1 MRSFVKLLGAVLVAA
16 GAGLLAA
23 SLTSS
28 STPKTGTVTAS
39 ALMSPAEDE
48 IFIDN
53 GLVAVTSGFGN
64 LCTTKLLNATSL
76 EVVRTVDSCPDEGT
90 NENLVVDEGRLGLE
104 VHVMATNTR
113 TPGPLLMTIQNW
125 SWAHSSVAE
134 GDGAVWIYGLSGSS
148 GPSTLLD
155 VSSAT
160 GRVRHRFSVE
170 AGASPYLFV
179 DDDGLWITPSAWGG
193 SSCSGS
199 CTLWRVSPGSDRLVP
214 VRQLSVRTQWLMASG
229 HSIYADVLTTIT
241 GGWQQTIWRLDGPD
255 AVVAYK
261 TPATALPSTD
271 FAPLTGY
278 VVVGNAQQGY
288 FTLTQLGQGTTP
300 AGTGDCD
307 TSAPIR
313 VVRID
318 PATGRQSYV
327 ATIPRSIAGSQLD
340 CHLVERQGLFYDGA
354 FYVLA
359 GQWSQIPNYQRVVR
373 VAT

>member
-1 MRSFVKLLGAVLVAA
+1 M
-16 GAGLLAA
+16 
-23 SLTSS
+23 
-28 STPKTGTVTAS
+28 PKTGTVTAS

-53 GLVAVTSGFGN
+53 GLVAVTSGFGSS
-64 LCTTKLLNATSL
+64 CTTKLLNATSL
-76 EVVRTVDSCPDEGT
+76 EVVRTVASCPDEGT

-113 TPGPLLMTIQNW
+113 TPGPLLITIQNW

-134 GDGAVWIYGLSGSS
+134 GDGAVWIYALSGFS

-160 GRVRHRFSVE
+160 GRVLHRFSVE
-170 AGASPYLFV
+170 AGANPYLFV

-199 CTLWRVSPGSDRLVP
+199 CTLWRVAPGSDRLVP

-229 HSIYADVLTTIT
+229 GQSIYANVLTSIT

-261 TPATALPSTD
+261 TPATLLPSTD

-288 FTLTQLGQGTTP
+288 FTLTQLGQATTP

-327 ATIPRSIAGSQLD
+327 ATIPLSIAGSQLD
-340 CHLVERQGLFYDGA
+340 CHLMERQGLFYDGA

-359 GQWSQIPNYQRVVR
+359 GQWSQISNYQLVVR

>member
-1 MRSFVKLLGAVLVAA
+1 MRALAKLLGAVLVAA
-16 GAGLLAA
+16 GAGALAA

-39 ALMSPAEDE
+39 AHMSPAEDE
-48 IFIDN
+48 IFIDD
-53 GLVAVTSGFGN
+53 GLVAVTSGFDN
-64 LCTTKLLNATSL
+64 SCTTKFLNATSL
-76 EVVRTVDSCPDEGT
+76 EVVRTVDACSDEAT
-90 NENLVVDEGRLGLE
+90 NDNLVVDEGRLGLE

-113 TPGPLLMTIQNW
+113 KPGPLLMRIQNW

-134 GDGAVWIYGLSGSS
+134 GDGAVWIYGLNGSS

-160 GRVRHRFSVE
+160 GRVLHRFSVE
-170 AGASPYLFV
+170 AGANPYLFV

-214 VRQLSVRTQWLMASG
+214 VRQLSVRTQWLMTSG
-229 HSIYADVLTTIT
+229 HSIYADVLTSIT

-261 TPATALPSTD
+261 TPATELPSTD

-318 PATGRQSYV
+318 PATGRQSYI
-327 ATIPRSIAGSQLD
+327 ATIPPGIAGSQLD
-340 CHLVERQGLFYDGA
+340 CHLMERQGLFYDGA